1 MHLHCSSGA
10 DVRGHFTWSLV
21 DNFEWA
27 SGYTARF
34 GLIYVDRNDGFKR
47 TMKKSAKWFKKFN
60 GASRKVINDKH
71 DDIIVLDPALLVS
84 NNN

>member
-1 MHLHCSSGA
+1 MHLHCSSGV
-10 DVRGHFTWSLV
+10 DVRGHFTWSLL

-47 TMKKSAKWFKKFN
+47 YMKKSAKWFNEFN
-60 GASRKVINDKH
+60 SAPRKVINDDKH
-71 DDIIVLDPALLVS
+71 GDDIVVLNPALAS
-84 NNN
+84 HN